1 LKENCLYVCF
11 TTLAHFYGLEKKLGL
26 RVFVQTFWKIEVE
39 KIKKGINKSTPP
51 QGQRETLA
59 RMRER
64 ERERERKSWKLEF
77 EI

>member
-1 LKENCLYVCF
+1 M
-11 TTLAHFYGLEKKLGL
+11 
-26 RVFVQTFWKIEVE
+26 FVQTFWKIEVE